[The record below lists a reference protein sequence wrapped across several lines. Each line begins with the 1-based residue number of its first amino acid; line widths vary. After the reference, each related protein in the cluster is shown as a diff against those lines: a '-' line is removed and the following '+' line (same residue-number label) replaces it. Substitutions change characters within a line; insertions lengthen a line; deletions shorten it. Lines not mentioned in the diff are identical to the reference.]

1 MPHNKGNE
9 EDIYIPCYLF
19 MIRYGYFVSIKNE
32 KGDKLDDKHEDMIK
46 QNDINKYIDYI
57 YSLFPY
63 RTHRQLLN
71 KKITREVL
79 PSILRFTREDNYKC
93 YQFI

>member
-1 MPHNKGNE
+1 
-9 EDIYIPCYLF
+9 
-19 MIRYGYFVSIKNE
+19 
-32 KGDKLDDKHEDMIK
+32 MIK

-63 RTHRQLLN
+63 RTHRQLIN

-79 PSILRFTREDNYKC
+79 PSILRFTREDNNKC
-93 YQFI
+93 YQFIQDMMI

>member
-1 MPHNKGNE
+1 
-9 EDIYIPCYLF
+9 
-19 MIRYGYFVSIKNE
+19 
-32 KGDKLDDKHEDMIK
+32 MIK

-57 YSLFPY
+57 RSLFPY
-63 RTHRQLLN
+63 RTGRQLLN

-79 PSILRFTREDNYKC
+79 PSILRFKREDNNKC

>member
-1 MPHNKGNE
+1 
-9 EDIYIPCYLF
+9 
-19 MIRYGYFVSIKNE
+19 
-32 KGDKLDDKHEDMIK
+32 MIK

-63 RTHRQLLN
+63 RTHRQSLN

-93 YQFI
+93 YEFIQDMMI

>member
-1 MPHNKGNE
+1 
-9 EDIYIPCYLF
+9 
-19 MIRYGYFVSIKNE
+19 MIN
-32 KGDKLDDKHEDMIK
+32 

-63 RTHRQLLN
+63 RTHRKLLN

-93 YQFI
+93 YEFIQDMII